1 MRVAEL
7 SMNVPLLDLKA
18 QYATIR
24 EEIEGAIAPLLESQ
38 HFVLGPAVQKFEEK
52 VSQFLGVR
60 HAIGCASGGDA
71 LLLPLMAFSIG
82 HDPHHTGGTVST
94 ATPRP
99 VPLDEV
105 ICPTFTF
112 FATAGTIARTG
123 ARPVFADIDPATYN
137 LDIDSLRE
145 KAEGCTN
152 LKAIMPVHL
161 YGQCADMGAIQ
172 SVADEYGVPVIE
184 DAAQAIGALD
194 ADGSRIGS
202 KGLVHGWSCY
212 PTKNLGAFGDA
223 GFVTTND
230 DALAEKIRRLR
241 VHGGKDRYYHDMIGM
256 NSRLDAIQAA
266 VLTVKLRHLDE
277 WNTMRRRHAATYDE
291 VFTDGGAT
299 SSATPLSGGDGGLPL
314 RFPHVS
320 WTREHHIYHQYVIRV
335 PAELRD
341 DLRKHLTARNIGN
354 EVFYPLP
361 LHMQQCF
368 EHLGGGTGD
377 LPNAEGIAKE
387 VIALPI
393 YPELTQGQIEHVAAT
408 IIAFVN
414 ERAAV
419 AR

>member
-1 MRVAEL
+1 VAD
-7 SMNVPLLDLKA
+7 SSSINVPLLDLKA

-24 EEIEGAIAPLLESQ
+24 EEIEEAIAPLLQSQ
-38 HFVLGPAVQKFEEK
+38 HFVLGPAVQKFEEE
-52 VSQFLGVR
+52 VARFLGAK

-71 LLLPLMAFSIG
+71 LLLPLMAYEIG
-82 HDPHHTGGTVST
+82 HGDQ
-94 ATPRP
+94 
-99 VPLDEV
+99 V

-123 ARPVFADIDPATYN
+123 AVPVFADIDPATYN

-145 KAEGCTN
+145 TATRCKH
-152 LKAIMPVHL
+152 LRAIMPVHL
-161 YGQCADMGAIQ
+161 YGQCADMDAIQ
-172 SVADEYGVPVIE
+172 EIADERGVPVIE

-194 ADGSRIGS
+194 GAGARIGS
-202 KGLVHGWSCY
+202 RGLVHGWSCY

-230 DALAEKIRRLR
+230 DALGEKIRRLR

-266 VLTVKLRHLDE
+266 VLSVKLRHLE
-277 WNTMRRRHAATYDE
+277 TWNTARRRHAARYDE
-291 VFTDGGAT
+291 LFASAGAT
-299 SSATPLSGGDGGLPL
+299 SSATPLSGGDAGLPL
-314 RFPHVS
+314 RFPHIS

-341 DLRKHLTARNIGN
+341 DLRKHLSSRNIGN

-361 LHMQQCF
+361 LHLQQCF
-368 EHLGGGTGD
+368 EYLGGSAGD
-377 LPNAEGIAKE
+377 LPNAEAAAKE

-393 YPELTQGQIEHVAAT
+393 YPELTASQIEHVAES

-414 ERAAV
+414 DKAAV

>member
-1 MRVAEL
+1 MAESSL
-7 SMNVPLLDLKA
+7 TVPLLDLKA

-24 EEIEGAIAPLLESQ
+24 EDIAGAIAPLLESQ
-38 HFVLGPAVQKFEEK
+38 HFVLGPAVQKFEEE
-52 VSQFLGVR
+52 VARFLGAK

-71 LLLPLMAFSIG
+71 LLLPLMAFEIG
-82 HDPHHTGGTVST
+82 EG
-94 ATPRP
+94 
-99 VPLDEV
+99 DEV

-123 ARPVFADIDPATYN
+123 ARPIFADVDPATYN
-137 LDIDSLRE
+137 LDIDSLRQ
-145 KAEGCTN
+145 KAAECIN
-152 LKAIMPVHL
+152 LRAIMPVHL
-161 YGQCADMGAIQ
+161 YGQSADSNAIQ
-172 SVADEYGVPVIE
+172 AVADEYGVPVIE

-202 KGLVHGWSCY
+202 KRLIHGWSCY

-230 DALAEKIRRLR
+230 DAIAEKIRRLR

-266 VLTVKLRHLDE
+266 VLSVKLRHLDD
-277 WNTMRRRHAATYDE
+277 WNRARRQHAALYDE
-291 VFTDGGAT
+291 LFTDAGAT
-299 SSATPLSGGDGGLPL
+299 SSATDLSEGGLPL
-314 RFPHVS
+314 RFPHLS
-320 WTREHHIYHQYVIRV
+320 WTRDHHIYHQYVIRV
-335 PAELRD
+335 PTELRD
-341 DLRKHLTARNIGN
+341 DLRKHLTSKNVGN

-361 LHMQQCF
+361 LHLQQCF
-368 EHLGGGTGD
+368 EYLGGSAGD
-377 LPNAEGIAKE
+377 LPNAEAIAKE

-393 YPELTQGQIEHVAAT
+393 YPELMQNQIEHVARS